1 MALPKEPRLP
11 FTLGGQ
17 RRWEPQIRT
26 FIIYLVSWSLWLGVG
41 LWSRQR
47 KWAAEIGFSKIVI
60 RPYDL
65 NKSRRFLE
73 TISLLENLG
82 QRIKRKRDKCRLG
95 DSKYGLN
102 IFYINMKNR
111 VTLMNKVESKL
122 EALKKL
128 SSQLVTITQT
138 KTSRT
143 THRHTQERKHNQAS
157 HSPLFWSLMRR
168 IHTNTEVWSIK
179 PTRPSLTVQSSL
191 SPCPLGKP
199 RF

>member
-1 MALPKEPRLP
+1 MISSK
-11 FTLGGQ
+11 
-17 RRWEPQIRT
+17 
-26 FIIYLVSWSLWLGVG
+26 
-41 LWSRQR
+41 
-47 KWAAEIGFSKIVI
+47 KWATEIGFSKIVI
-60 RPYDL
+60 GPYDL

-82 QRIKRKRDKCRLG
+82 QRIRRKRDKCRLG

-111 VTLMNKVESKL
+111 VALMNKVESKL

-157 HSPLFWSLMRR
+157 HSPLF
-168 IHTNTEVWSIK
+168 
-179 PTRPSLTVQSSL
+179 
-191 SPCPLGKP
+191 
-199 RF
+199 